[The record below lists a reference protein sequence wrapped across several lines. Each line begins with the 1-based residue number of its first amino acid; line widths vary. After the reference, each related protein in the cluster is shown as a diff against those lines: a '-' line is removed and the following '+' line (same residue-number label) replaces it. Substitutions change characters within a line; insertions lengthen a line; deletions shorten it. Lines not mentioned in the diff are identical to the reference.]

1 MEINIFKR
9 CLNVLNSIHA
19 EERYI
24 NQRMLD
30 NHLFANSEKGLKH
43 FNKIYEEFEGII
55 NKEIKLKRI
64 EVELS
69 EEEQRKRW
77 KKMIGKLKGE

>member
-1 MEINIFKR
+1 MEINTFKR
-9 CLNVLNSIHA
+9 CLNVLNAIHA

-30 NHLFANSEKGLKH
+30 NHLFSNSEKGFKY
-43 FNKIYEEFEGII
+43 FNKIYDEFESII

-64 EVELS
+64 EIKIS
-69 EEEQRKRW
+69 EEEQKKRW